1 MQTRVRATYENGVF
15 IPVLNGETI
24 NLPEQTEVEITI
36 ETLETEQPN
45 QQSLAEELRDIAES
59 MKANSFTGN
68 PPHFSR
74 EELHERR

>member
-1 MQTRVRATYENGVF
+1 
-15 IPVLNGETI
+15 
-24 NLPEQTEVEITI
+24 LPEQTEVEITI

-68 PPHFSR
+68 PPRFSR

>member
-45 QQSLAEELRDIAES
+45 QQNLADELRDIAES

-68 PPHFSR
+68 PPSLIR
-74 EELHERR
+74 DDLNLR

>member
-15 IPVLNGETI
+15 IPVLNGDTI

-36 ETLETEQPN
+36 ETLDSIEQN
-45 QQSLAEELRDIAES
+45 QQNLADELRDIAES

-68 PPHFSR
+68 PPRFSR

>member
-45 QQSLAEELRDIAES
+45 QQNLADELRDIAES
-59 MKANSFTGN
+59 MKANSLTGN
-68 PPHFSR
+68 PPPLIR
-74 EELHERR
+74 DDLNLR